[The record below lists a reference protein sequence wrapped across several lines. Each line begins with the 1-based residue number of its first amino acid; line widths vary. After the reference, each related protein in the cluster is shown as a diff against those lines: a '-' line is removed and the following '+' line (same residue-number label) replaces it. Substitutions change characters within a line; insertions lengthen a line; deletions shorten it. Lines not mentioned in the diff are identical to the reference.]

1 MVVTKHFAVHGNKY
15 RKSLIK
21 YILNPAKTD
30 QLKLVSDFG
39 MSNYLDFPN
48 YEEIVEMYQANFVNN
63 DRLYD
68 SRNDRQQI
76 KQNKIHAHH
85 LIQSFSPEDNLTPE
99 EINRIGYETIK
110 ELTGGNFRFIVTT
123 HTDRLHVHNHI
134 LINSVDLNSH
144 KKLKWDYAQ
153 ERNLRMISD
162 RLSKEAGAK
171 IITPNRYSHEKFV
184 TYRKSNHKFEL
195 KQRLYF
201 LMENSK
207 DFDDFLS
214 KAEALNVQIDFS
226 RKYARFLM
234 TDMPMKR
241 VIRGK
246 QLDKRQPYT
255 EEYFRE
261 HFAKRAIEQC
271 LDFLLPRVRDLSQLL
286 EFARE
291 LNLAMSLKQ
300 KNVAFTLTKNSQSI
314 TVNNQKVS
322 SKNLY
327 DVQFFE
333 TYFEKRGEVP
343 DIDQS
348 QLISD
353 FEGYCEEQDKEKLA
367 YEDLQEAYQ
376 AFKEKRDQVQEFDV
390 VLADHQIDKLVK
402 DGLFIRMNY
411 GVKKDG
417 LVFIP
422 NRHLDIKETESGKHY
437 HAFIRE
443 TAQFFIYNKEAS
455 ELNRYMRG
463 RELIRQLTND
473 SQTIS
478 KRKRPTIDTLK
489 KKIEEINL
497 LIELGTENKS
507 YQDIKDEI
515 INRFDIGALIESP
528 AIYLNLSAF
537 DNLKTRALLHD
548 IPDERI
554 YEVLQLV
561 GLSDTGKKKAGHFSL
576 GMKQRLGLG
585 MAIITNPD
593 LLILDEPTNGLDP
606 DGIKELLNLIRD
618 LKKSGMTVLLSSHQ
632 LSEVSKIADQIVILN
647 QGKIFYDDINK
658 N

>member
-1 MVVTKHFAVHGNKY
+1 
-15 RKSLIK
+15 
-21 YILNPAKTD
+21 
-30 QLKLVSDFG
+30 
-39 MSNYLDFPN
+39 
-48 YEEIVEMYQANFVNN
+48 
-63 DRLYD
+63 
-68 SRNDRQQI
+68 
-76 KQNKIHAHH
+76 
-85 LIQSFSPEDNLTPE
+85 
-99 EINRIGYETIK
+99 
-110 ELTGGNFRFIVTT
+110 
-123 HTDRLHVHNHI
+123 
-134 LINSVDLNSH
+134 
-144 KKLKWDYAQ
+144 
-153 ERNLRMISD
+153 
-162 RLSKEAGAK
+162 
-171 IITPNRYSHEKFV
+171 EKFV

-515 INRFDIGALIESP
+515 IKDIAQLDLTITE
-528 AIYLNLSAF
+528 IQEHIDHLNKVA
-537 DNLKTRALLHD
+537 
-548 IPDERI
+548 
-554 YEVLQLV
+554 EV
-561 GLSDTGKKKAGHFSL
+561 
-576 GMKQRLGLG
+576 
-585 MAIITNPD
+585 
-593 LLILDEPTNGLDP
+593 
-606 DGIKELLNLIRD
+606 LLNLDNNDIENRRLAKYDYAKMNLTAAIKLEQVEKEIEIYQIKLDKSIDDYEYLIRR
-618 LKKSGMTVLLSSHQ
+618 LEKFVK
-632 LSEVSKIADQIVILN
+632 ILN
-647 QGKIFYDDINK
+647 EIDSSKDELKFEHSEK
-658 N
+658 NVKE

>member
-110 ELTGGNFRFIVTT
+110 ELTSGNFRFIVTT

-376 AFKEKRDQVQEFDV
+376 AFKEKRDQVQEFEV

-515 INRFDIGALIESP
+515 IKDIAQLDLTITE
-528 AIYLNLSAF
+528 IQEHIDHLNKVA
-537 DNLKTRALLHD
+537 
-548 IPDERI
+548 
-554 YEVLQLV
+554 EV
-561 GLSDTGKKKAGHFSL
+561 
-576 GMKQRLGLG
+576 
-585 MAIITNPD
+585 
-593 LLILDEPTNGLDP
+593 
-606 DGIKELLNLIRD
+606 LLNLNNNDIENRRLAKYDYAKMNLTAAIKLEQVEKEIEIYQIKLDKSIDDYEYLIRR
-618 LKKSGMTVLLSSHQ
+618 LEKFVK
-632 LSEVSKIADQIVILN
+632 ILN
-647 QGKIFYDDINK
+647 EIDSSKDELKFEHSEK
-658 N
+658 NVKE

>member
-515 INRFDIGALIESP
+515 IKDIAQLDLTITE
-528 AIYLNLSAF
+528 IQEHIDQLNKVA
-537 DNLKTRALLHD
+537 
-548 IPDERI
+548 
-554 YEVLQLV
+554 EV
-561 GLSDTGKKKAGHFSL
+561 
-576 GMKQRLGLG
+576 
-585 MAIITNPD
+585 
-593 LLILDEPTNGLDP
+593 
-606 DGIKELLNLIRD
+606 LLNLDNNDIENRRLAKYDYAKMNLTAAIKLEQVEKEIEIYQIKLDKSIDDYEYLIRR
-618 LKKSGMTVLLSSHQ
+618 LEKFVK
-632 LSEVSKIADQIVILN
+632 ILN
-647 QGKIFYDDINK
+647 EIDSSKDELKFEHSEK
-658 N
+658 NVKE

>member
-110 ELTGGNFRFIVTT
+110 ELTSGNFRFIVTT
-123 HTDRLHVHNHI
+123 HTDRLNVHNHI

-376 AFKEKRDQVQEFDV
+376 AFKEKRDQVQEFEV

-515 INRFDIGALIESP
+515 IKDIAQLDLTITE
-528 AIYLNLSAF
+528 IQEHIDHLNKVA
-537 DNLKTRALLHD
+537 
-548 IPDERI
+548 
-554 YEVLQLV
+554 EV
-561 GLSDTGKKKAGHFSL
+561 
-576 GMKQRLGLG
+576 
-585 MAIITNPD
+585 
-593 LLILDEPTNGLDP
+593 
-606 DGIKELLNLIRD
+606 LLNLDNNDIENRRLAKYDYAKMNLTAAIKLEQVEKEIEIYQIKLDKSIDDYEYLIRR
-618 LKKSGMTVLLSSHQ
+618 LEKFVK
-632 LSEVSKIADQIVILN
+632 ILN
-647 QGKIFYDDINK
+647 EIDSSKDELKFEHSEK
-658 N
+658 NVKE

>member
-291 LNLAMSLKQ
+291 FNLAMSLKQ

-515 INRFDIGALIESP
+515 IKDIAQLDLTITE
-528 AIYLNLSAF
+528 IQEHIDHLNKVA
-537 DNLKTRALLHD
+537 
-548 IPDERI
+548 
-554 YEVLQLV
+554 EV
-561 GLSDTGKKKAGHFSL
+561 
-576 GMKQRLGLG
+576 
-585 MAIITNPD
+585 
-593 LLILDEPTNGLDP
+593 
-606 DGIKELLNLIRD
+606 LLNLDNNDIENRRLAKYDYAKMNLTAAIKLEQVEKEIEIYQIKLDKSIDDYEYLIRR
-618 LKKSGMTVLLSSHQ
+618 LEKFVK
-632 LSEVSKIADQIVILN
+632 ILN
-647 QGKIFYDDINK
+647 EIDSSKDELKFEHSEK
-658 N
+658 NVKE

>member
-48 YEEIVEMYQANFVNN
+48 YEEIVEMYQANLVNN

-110 ELTGGNFRFIVTT
+110 ELTGGNCRFIVTT
-123 HTDRLHVHNHI
+123 HTDRSHVHNHI

-207 DFDDFLS
+207 DLDDFLS

-376 AFKEKRDQVQEFDV
+376 AFKEKRDQAQEFEV

-515 INRFDIGALIESP
+515 IKDIAQLDLTITE
-528 AIYLNLSAF
+528 IQEHIDHLNKVA
-537 DNLKTRALLHD
+537 
-548 IPDERI
+548 
-554 YEVLQLV
+554 EV
-561 GLSDTGKKKAGHFSL
+561 
-576 GMKQRLGLG
+576 
-585 MAIITNPD
+585 
-593 LLILDEPTNGLDP
+593 
-606 DGIKELLNLIRD
+606 LLNLDNNDIENRRLAKYDYAKMNLTAAIKLEQVEKEIEIYQIKLDKSIDDYEYLIRR
-618 LKKSGMTVLLSSHQ
+618 LEKFVK
-632 LSEVSKIADQIVILN
+632 ILN
-647 QGKIFYDDINK
+647 EIDSSKDELKFEHSEK
-658 N
+658 M

>member
-21 YILNPAKTD
+21 YILNPDKTN

-48 YEEIVEMYQANFVNN
+48 YEEMVEMYQVNLVNN

-68 SRNDRQQI
+68 SRNVRRQV
-76 KQNKIHAHH
+76 KQTKIHAHH

-99 EINRIGYETIK
+99 EINHIGYETIT

-123 HTDRLHVHNHI
+123 HTDKNHVHNHI
-134 LINSVDLNSH
+134 LINSVDLNAH
-144 KKLKWDYAQ
+144 KKLKWDYTQ
-153 ERNLRMISD
+153 ERNLRLISD
-162 RLSKEAGAK
+162 RLAKEAGAK

-195 KQRLYF
+195 KQRFYF

-207 DFDDFLS
+207 NFDDFLF

-226 RKYARFLM
+226 RNHARFFM
-234 TDMPMKR
+234 TDMPMKQ

-255 EEYFRE
+255 DEYFRE
-261 HFAKRAIEQC
+261 QFAKRAIEQC
-271 LDFLLPRVRDLSQLL
+271 LDFLLPRVSDLSQLL
-286 EFARE
+286 EFAQE
-291 LNLAMSLKQ
+291 LNLTISLKQ
-300 KNVAFTLTKNSQSI
+300 KNVAFTLTENGHSI
-314 TVNNQKVS
+314 TVNNQKLS
-322 SKNLY
+322 SKNPY

-333 TYFEKRGEVP
+333 TYFEKRREVP
-343 DIDQS
+343 AIDQS

-353 FEGYCEEQDKEKLA
+353 FEGYCEEEEKDKLD

-376 AFKEKRDQVQEFDV
+376 AFKEKRDQVQEFEV
-390 VLADHQIDKLVK
+390 VLAEHQIDKLVK

-411 GVKKDG
+411 GVKKEG

-422 NRHLDIKETESGKHY
+422 NRQLDIKETESGKHY
-437 HAFIRE
+437 HVFIRE

-463 RELIRQLTND
+463 RELILQLTND
-473 SQTIS
+473 SQSIP
-478 KRKRPTIDTLK
+478 KRRRPTIDTLK

-497 LIELGTENKS
+497 LIELDTENKS
-507 YQDIKDEI
+507 YQEVKDEI
-515 INRFDIGALIESP
+515 VKDIAQLDLTITGLQDHIAH
-528 AIYLNLSAF
+528 LN
-537 DNLKTRALLHD
+537 KVV
-548 IPDERI
+548 
-554 YEVLQLV
+554 EV
-561 GLSDTGKKKAGHFSL
+561 
-576 GMKQRLGLG
+576 
-585 MAIITNPD
+585 
-593 LLILDEPTNGLDP
+593 
-606 DGIKELLNLIRD
+606 LLNLNNNDIENRRLARYD
-618 LKKSGMTVLLSSHQ
+618 YAKMNLTAAIKIE
-632 LSEVSKIADQIVILN
+632 EVEKEIGTCQNELN
-647 QGKIFYDDINK
+647 QSIDDYESLVRRLESFVNLFK
-658 N
+658 DTKDFSSLKALNVDFD

>member
-21 YILNPAKTD
+21 YILNPVKTD

-110 ELTGGNFRFIVTT
+110 ELTSGNFRFIVTT

-226 RKYARFLM
+226 RKYAHFLM

-376 AFKEKRDQVQEFDV
+376 AFKEKRDQVQEFEV

-515 INRFDIGALIESP
+515 IKDIAQLDLTITE
-528 AIYLNLSAF
+528 IQEHIDHLNKVA
-537 DNLKTRALLHD
+537 
-548 IPDERI
+548 
-554 YEVLQLV
+554 EV
-561 GLSDTGKKKAGHFSL
+561 
-576 GMKQRLGLG
+576 
-585 MAIITNPD
+585 
-593 LLILDEPTNGLDP
+593 
-606 DGIKELLNLIRD
+606 LLNLDNNDIENRRLAKYDYAKMNLTAAIKLEQVEKEIEIYQIKLDKSIDDYEYLIRR
-618 LKKSGMTVLLSSHQ
+618 LEKFVK
-632 LSEVSKIADQIVILN
+632 ILN
-647 QGKIFYDDINK
+647 EIDSSKDELKFEHSEK
-658 N
+658 NVKE

>member
-110 ELTGGNFRFIVTT
+110 ELTSGNFRFIVTT

-376 AFKEKRDQVQEFDV
+376 AFKEKRDQVQEFEV

-507 YQDIKDEI
+507 YQDIKDKIIKDIAQLDLTITEI
-515 INRFDIGALIESP
+515 QEHIDH
-528 AIYLNLSAF
+528 LNKVA
-537 DNLKTRALLHD
+537 
-548 IPDERI
+548 
-554 YEVLQLV
+554 EV
-561 GLSDTGKKKAGHFSL
+561 
-576 GMKQRLGLG
+576 
-585 MAIITNPD
+585 
-593 LLILDEPTNGLDP
+593 
-606 DGIKELLNLIRD
+606 LLNLDNNDIENRRLAKYDYAKMNLTAAIKLEQVEKEIEIYQIKLDKSIDDYEYLIRR
-618 LKKSGMTVLLSSHQ
+618 LEKFVK
-632 LSEVSKIADQIVILN
+632 ILN
-647 QGKIFYDDINK
+647 EIDSSKDELKFEHSEK
-658 N
+658 NVKE

>member
-515 INRFDIGALIESP
+515 IKDIAQLDLTITE
-528 AIYLNLSAF
+528 IQEHIDHLNKVA
-537 DNLKTRALLHD
+537 
-548 IPDERI
+548 
-554 YEVLQLV
+554 EV
-561 GLSDTGKKKAGHFSL
+561 
-576 GMKQRLGLG
+576 
-585 MAIITNPD
+585 
-593 LLILDEPTNGLDP
+593 
-606 DGIKELLNLIRD
+606 LLNLDNNDIENRRLAKYDYAKMNLTAAIKLEQVEEEIEIYQIKLDKSIDDYEYLIRR
-618 LKKSGMTVLLSSHQ
+618 LEKFVK
-632 LSEVSKIADQIVILN
+632 ILN
-647 QGKIFYDDINK
+647 EIDSSKDELKFEHSEK
-658 N
+658 NVKE

>member
-171 IITPNRYSHEKFV
+171 IITPSRYSHEKFV

-422 NRHLDIKETESGKHY
+422 NRHLDIKETEGGKHY

-515 INRFDIGALIESP
+515 IKDIAQLDLTITE
-528 AIYLNLSAF
+528 IQEHIDHLNKVA
-537 DNLKTRALLHD
+537 
-548 IPDERI
+548 
-554 YEVLQLV
+554 EV
-561 GLSDTGKKKAGHFSL
+561 
-576 GMKQRLGLG
+576 
-585 MAIITNPD
+585 
-593 LLILDEPTNGLDP
+593 
-606 DGIKELLNLIRD
+606 LLNLDNNDIENRRLAKYDYAKMNLTAAIKLEQVEKEIEIYQIKLDKSIDDYEYLIRR
-618 LKKSGMTVLLSSHQ
+618 LEKFVK
-632 LSEVSKIADQIVILN
+632 ILN
-647 QGKIFYDDINK
+647 EIDSSKDELKFEHSEK
-658 N
+658 NVKE

>member
-286 EFARE
+286 ESARE

-515 INRFDIGALIESP
+515 IKDIAQLDLTITE
-528 AIYLNLSAF
+528 IQEHIDHLNKVA
-537 DNLKTRALLHD
+537 
-548 IPDERI
+548 
-554 YEVLQLV
+554 EV
-561 GLSDTGKKKAGHFSL
+561 
-576 GMKQRLGLG
+576 
-585 MAIITNPD
+585 
-593 LLILDEPTNGLDP
+593 
-606 DGIKELLNLIRD
+606 LLNLDNNDIENRRLAKYDYAKMNLTAAIKLEQVEKEIEIYQIKLDKSIDDYEYLIRR
-618 LKKSGMTVLLSSHQ
+618 LEKFVK
-632 LSEVSKIADQIVILN
+632 ILN
-647 QGKIFYDDINK
+647 EIDSSKDELKFEHSEK
-658 N
+658 NVKE

>member
-110 ELTGGNFRFIVTT
+110 ELTSGNFRFIVTT

-376 AFKEKRDQVQEFDV
+376 AFKEKRDQVQEFEV

-417 LVFIP
+417 LVFIS

-515 INRFDIGALIESP
+515 IKDIAQLDLTITE
-528 AIYLNLSAF
+528 IQEHIDHLNKVA
-537 DNLKTRALLHD
+537 
-548 IPDERI
+548 
-554 YEVLQLV
+554 EV
-561 GLSDTGKKKAGHFSL
+561 
-576 GMKQRLGLG
+576 
-585 MAIITNPD
+585 
-593 LLILDEPTNGLDP
+593 
-606 DGIKELLNLIRD
+606 LLNLDNNDIENRRLAKYDYAKMNLTAAIKLEQVEKEIEIYQIKLDKSIDDYEYLIRR
-618 LKKSGMTVLLSSHQ
+618 LEKFVK
-632 LSEVSKIADQIVILN
+632 ILN
-647 QGKIFYDDINK
+647 EIDSSKDELKFEHSEK
-658 N
+658 NVKE